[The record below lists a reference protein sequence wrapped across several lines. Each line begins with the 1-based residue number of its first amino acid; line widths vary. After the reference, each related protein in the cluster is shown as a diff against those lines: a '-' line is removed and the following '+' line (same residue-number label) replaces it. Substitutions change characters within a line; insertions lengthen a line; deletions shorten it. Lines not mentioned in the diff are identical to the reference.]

1 MDGLQELNLS
11 DPEQVSGG
19 LLRGWAVGK
28 LLDIAFDAIV
38 DYNNSGAAADFATG
52 AGSGAGTFG

>member
-1 MDGLQELNLS
+1 MDDLQELNLS
-11 DPEQVSGG
+11 DLEQVSGG

-38 DYNNSGAAADFATG
+38 D
-52 AGSGAGTFG
+52 